1 MRFHDFFPPP
11 LTQKFGENFFQ
22 KKLSM
27 GDFLHR
33 FMGWGR
39 GDGGKFKSYSV
50 VCWWR
55 RGELVWPGDKPAEE
69 VHLER
74 LWVGV
79 NFTWYLTVVV
89 IFMGLGGS
97 KSLVGSGGFK
107 VIIWGRASY
116 KGERTIFFGGV
127 GWGERWWWGMTPL
140 DTIGLC
146 NYY

>member
-1 MRFHDFFPPP
+1 MRFHVFFTPP

-27 GDFLHR
+27 GDFLDR

-39 GDGGKFKSYSV
+39 GRWGEFKSYSV
-50 VCWWR
+50 VRWWR
-55 RGELVWPGDKPAEE
+55 LVWPGDKPAEE
-69 VHLER
+69 VHLDR

-79 NFTWYLTVVV
+79 NFTWYFTVVV

-107 VIIWGRASY
+107 VIIWGRTSY
-116 KGERTIFFGGV
+116 KGERTIFLGEKGAGGWV
-127 GWGERWWWGMTPL
+127 GDDPSRHHRSE
-140 DTIGLC
+140 
-146 NYY
+146 

>member
-1 MRFHDFFPPP
+1 MHAISKAVKN
-11 LTQKFGENFFQ
+11 LIVVTCYQEVK
-22 KKLSM
+22 KKLW
-27 GDFLHR
+27 G
-33 FMGWGR
+33 FMVSSPHLSPKNLGRIFSKKSFPWETFWIGLWGEGG

-69 VHLER
+69 VHLNR

-107 VIIWGRASY
+107 VIIWGRAS
-116 KGERTIFFGGV
+116 
-127 GWGERWWWGMTPL
+127 
-140 DTIGLC
+140 
-146 NYY
+146 